1 MSFLFG
7 TQRAKRV
14 GSFRTDPANPH
25 CVHPD
30 DVLRVD
36 RQVLLNGP
44 VALYGPAERLRRHVA
59 ALESYGY
66 RCPAF
71 DCGEWAS
78 EADMHREVAARLEF
92 PGYYGRNLNALNDC
106 LGDIDIPEA
115 GGVALVLWRFDQF
128 ARRPGVRAWD
138 VLDVI
143 ANASWVHRL
152 YGRRL
157 LGLVQSDDPELHFAS
172 VGARPVMWVS
182 WEAHKPAEPG
192 AAPDTA
198 G

>member
-1 MSFLFG
+1 M
-7 TQRAKRV
+7 

-36 RQVLLNGP
+36 RQLLLAGP
-44 VALYGPAERLRRHVA
+44 VALYGPPERLYRHVG

-71 DCGEWAS
+71 DCGGWSS
-78 EADMHREVAARLEF
+78 EADMHREFATRLEF
-92 PGYYGRNLNALNDC
+92 PAYYGRNLDALNDC
-106 LGDIDIPEA
+106 LGDLDIPEA
-115 GGVALVLWRFDQF
+115 AGVALVLWRFDRF
-128 ARRPGVRAWD
+128 ARLSADRAWH

-143 ANASWVHRL
+143 ASVSWAHRL

-157 LGLVQSDDPELHFAS
+157 LGLVQSDDPELYFAP
-172 VGARPVMWVS
+172 VGARPVGWVS
-182 WEAHKPAEPG
+182 WECHKPAEPI
-192 AAPDTA
+192 AAADRQVA
-198 G
+198 GDL

>member
-1 MSFLFG
+1 MN
-7 TQRAKRV
+7 
-14 GSFRTDPANPH
+14 SFRTDPANRH

-44 VALYGPAERLRRHVA
+44 IALYGPTERLRRHIA

-78 EADMHREVAARLEF
+78 EADMHRAFAARLEF
-92 PGYYGRNLNALNDC
+92 PEHYGHNLDALDDC
-106 LGDIDIPEA
+106 LGDIDIPEV
-115 GGVALVLWRFDQF
+115 GGVALVLWRFNHF
-128 ARRPGVRAWD
+128 ARLSAERAWQ

-143 ANASWVHRL
+143 ASASWVHRL
-152 YGRRL
+152 YGRHL
-157 LGLVQSDDPELHFAS
+157 LGLVQSDDPELHFAP
-172 VGARPVMWVS
+172 VGARPVVWVK
-182 WEAHKPAEPG
+182 WEASRRPN
-192 AAPDTA
+192 
-198 G
+198 

>member
-1 MSFLFG
+1 M
-7 TQRAKRV
+7 

-36 RQVLLNGP
+36 RQVLLVGP
-44 VALYGPAERLRRHVA
+44 VALYGPPERLLRHVA

-66 RCPAF
+66 RCQAF
-71 DCGEWAS
+71 DCGDWLS
-78 EADMHREVAARLEF
+78 EADMHRDLAARLEF
-92 PGYYGRNLNALNDC
+92 PAYYGRNLDALNDC
-106 LGDIDIPEA
+106 LGEIDMPEA
-115 GGVALVLWRFDQF
+115 AGVALVLWRFDRF
-128 ARRPGVRAWD
+128 AIRPGVRAWD

-143 ANASWVHRL
+143 ASASWVHRL

-157 LGLVQSDDPELHFAS
+157 LGLVQSDDPDLYFAP

-182 WEAHKPAEPG
+182 WETHKTAERVT
-192 AAPDTA
+192 APD
-198 G
+198 GDGRS

>member
-1 MSFLFG
+1 M
-7 TQRAKRV
+7 

-36 RQVLLNGP
+36 RQVLLVGP

-71 DCGEWAS
+71 DCGEWSS
-78 EADMHREVAARLEF
+78 EADMHEAFAARLEF
-92 PGYYGRNLNALNDC
+92 PSYYGRNLDALNDC
-106 LGDIDIPEA
+106 LSDIDIPEA
-115 GGVALVLWRFDQF
+115 AGVALVLWRFDRF
-128 ARRPGVRAWD
+128 ARLPAVRAWD

-143 ANASWVHRL
+143 ASASWVHRL

-157 LGLVQSDDPELHFAS
+157 LGLVQSDDPELHFAP

-182 WEAHKPAEPG
+182 WEAHKTAEPG
-192 AAPDTA
+192 AAADGGGT
-198 G
+198 